1 MSKNNKF
8 SPEVRERAVRLVQEH
23 RDEYRS
29 LWAAVES
36 IALKIGCTP
45 TTLLDWIKRSEVNNG
60 TRPGVTTEER
70 ERLKALEKENRE
82 LRRANEI
89 LKSASGFFR
98 PGGARPRT
106 EEVNAYLDQ
115 HRDRYGVE
123 PICKVLQV
131 APSAYRRYAARCRQ
145 PELRSQRAQKD
156 EQLRPQI
163 YRVWEQNF
171 RVYGARK
178 VWKQMNRESIRVA
191 RCTVER
197 LMGDL
202 GIEGVRRG
210 KRVRTTVPD
219 SAAACPQD
227 LVRRQFEA
235 DRPNRLWVA
244 DFTYVSTWQ
253 GWLYVAFIIDA
264 YAKRI
269 VGWRAS
275 SSMTTD
281 FVLDAL
287 EQAVY
292 DRRPSQAD
300 GLIHHSDRGS
310 QYVSI
315 RYSERLGEAGINP
328 SVGNTGSAYDNAL
341 AETINGLYKTE
352 VIHRRTPW
360 KTKAA
365 VELATLEWVSWFN
378 HQRLLGSIGDI
389 PPAEAEAR
397 YYRQLAAPP
406 AEPVLL

>member
-1 MSKNNKF
+1 MK
-8 SPEVRERAVRLVQEH
+8 
-23 RDEYRS
+23 
-29 LWAAVES
+29 
-36 IALKIGCTP
+36 
-45 TTLLDWIKRSEVNNG
+45 
-60 TRPGVTTEER
+60 
-70 ERLKALEKENRE
+70 
-82 LRRANEI
+82 
-89 LKSASGFFR
+89 
-98 PGGARPRT
+98 
-106 EEVNAYLDQ
+106 
-115 HRDRYGVE
+115 
-123 PICKVLQV
+123 
-131 APSAYRRYAARCRQ
+131 
-145 PELRSQRAQKD
+145 
-156 EQLRPQI
+156 PQI

-178 VWKQMNRESIRVA
+178 VWKQMKREGTSVA

-197 LMGDL
+197 LMRGL

-227 LVRRQFEA
+227 LVRRHFEA

-292 DRRPSQAD
+292 DRRPTESD
-300 GLIHHSDRGS
+300 GLVHHSDRGS

-352 VIHRRTPW
+352 LIHRRAPW

-389 PPAEAEAR
+389 PPVEAEER
-397 YYRQLAAPP
+397 YYRQLAAQT